1 MAHFEKNDKGF
12 SIIKLS
18 RLEWMAVMDGHLG
31 TCDLCD
37 NNDID
42 YGYIIPV
49 IPAFYC
55 ETCYKAWLDSA
66 TRYKSDIEIE
76 TQNFRYFVNELRALG
91 VWEENQ

>member
-18 RLEWMAVMDGHLG
+18 RLEWMAIKDGHLG

-55 ETCYKAWLDSA
+55 ETCYKAWMDSA
-66 TRYKSDIEIE
+66 IRYKSEIE
-76 TQNFRYFVNELRALG
+76 FEQRHFRDYVGALRDLG